1 MITKLPA
8 DRPLPHKQEI
18 LERILADDR
27 AETGT
32 HRRRGWLVPVSAAA
46 SIAVIAGGVLV
57 VATGHDKSQP
67 APATRQ
73 TPATQQTP
81 STTPAK
87 PKVSI
92 QLHPDIN
99 IDLGP
104 LTAAEKTKAAQAC
117 LGPMGGPNRPTAVG
131 HGIKVKTWGQKGS
144 ETTIAFTSPE
154 NLRYGCSGDAK
165 TMTAAPVGGDPAV
178 AAKYKSLIPRPDA
191 THPAAPTEGS
201 SALGFIEFD
210 QKPDLLIREGWYA
223 VDERVASMRQR
234 WVVRGMP
241 GPWYVA
247 NAADGLVFLRSW
259 DESTALKL
267 GEEVKLETQVL
278 DHDDKLLDAPATLTG
293 HGLTPSPG
301 ITHVDT
307 GKIVR
312 DPATTAYG
320 LLDLR

>member
-8 DRPLPHKQEI
+8 DRPLPHKHEI
-18 LERILADDR
+18 LERILADDLT
-27 AETGT
+27 AV
-32 HRRRGWLVPVSAAA
+32 RRRRSWLVPVSAAA
-46 SIAVIAGGVLV
+46 SIAVIAGGILV

-67 APATRQ
+67 APAT
-73 TPATQQTP
+73 QQT
-81 STTPAK
+81 SATTQATTPAK

-104 LTAAEKTKAAQAC
+104 LTAADKTKAAQAC
-117 LGPMGGPNRPTAVG
+117 LSSMGGPNRPTAVG
-131 HGIKVKTWGQKGS
+131 HGIKVMTWGRQAS

-154 NLRYGCSGDAK
+154 NLRYGCFGDGK

-178 AAKYKSLIPRPDA
+178 AARYKSRIPTTDA

-201 SALGFIEFD
+201 SAVGFIEFD
-210 QKPDLLIREGWYA
+210 QKPDLLTRDGWYA
-223 VDERVASMRQR
+223 VDERVATMRQR
-234 WVVRGMP
+234 WIVRGTP

-259 DESTALKL
+259 DQSTALKL

-278 DHDDKLLDAPATLTG
+278 DHDGNLLDAPATLTG

-301 ITHVDT
+301 STHVDT

-312 DPATTAYG
+312 EAATAYG
-320 LLDLR
+320 ILELL

>member
-27 AETGT
+27 AESGT

-67 APATRQ
+67 PGDPADTGNPADTIHNTSHHTGQAEGEYPAPHRHQ
-73 TPATQQTP
+73 HRSRPAHRGREDQGRAGLPRPQ
-81 STTPAK
+81 
-87 PKVSI
+87 
-92 QLHPDIN
+92 
-99 IDLGP
+99 
-104 LTAAEKTKAAQAC
+104 
-117 LGPMGGPNRPTAVG
+117 GGPNWPTAVG
-131 HGIKVKTWGQKGS
+131 HGIKVKTWGQQGS
-144 ETTIAFTSPE
+144 EPTIAFTSPE
-154 NLRYGCSGDAK
+154 NLRYGCSGAAK

-267 GEEVKLETQVL
+267 GEEVELETQVL
-278 DHDDKLLDAPATLTG
+278 DHDDELLDAP
-293 HGLTPSPG
+293 PP
-301 ITHVDT
+301 
-307 GKIVR
+307 
-312 DPATTAYG
+312 
-320 LLDLR
+320 